1 MALATRTVT
10 YEEYLQMPECEIG
23 KEEVVDGEI
32 VTMPPAVPRHARLIN
47 NLLRQINPALPL
59 DRFEVLG
66 SSFGIVI
73 RKQPLAVRNP
83 DIAIYRIESYLAA
96 DNLVQ
101 SAPQLVIEVLSP
113 SNTRREMDRRL
124 RDYAE
129 IAVPEVWILSP
140 EAQTAE
146 ILLLHGSDYSDRRLL
161 NEGVLSPAL
170 IPELILQIAPL
181 WQ

>member
-1 MALATRTVT
+1 MATATKTVT
-10 YEEYLQMPECEIG
+10 YEEYIRMPECEIG

-47 NLLRQINPALPL
+47 NLLRQINPALAP
-59 DRFEVLG
+59 DKFEVLG

-73 RKQPLAVRNP
+73 RKKPLAVRNP
-83 DIAIYRIESYLAA
+83 DIAIYRTAHYVAA

-129 IAVPEVWILSP
+129 ISTPEVWIFSRKPRPLRFSLS
-140 EAQTAE
+140 AAVST
-146 ILLLHGSDYSDRRLL
+146 
-161 NEGVLSPAL
+161 V
-170 IPELILQIAPL
+170 IASFSIRV
-181 WQ
+181 